1 MSWIVTRLSNGEA
14 VAELYDPRTV
24 ARVNRAAYRVEE
36 AGDYLRR
43 FNAELRSSRTPPAHR

>member
-1 MSWIVTRLSNGEA
+1 MSWIITRISDGEA

-43 FNAELRSSRTPPAHR
+43 FNAELKAARTPG